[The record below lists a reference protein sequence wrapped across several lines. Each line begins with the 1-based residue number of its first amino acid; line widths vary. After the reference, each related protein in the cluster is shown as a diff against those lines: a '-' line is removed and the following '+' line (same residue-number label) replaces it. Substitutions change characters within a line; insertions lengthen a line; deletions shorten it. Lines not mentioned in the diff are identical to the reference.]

1 MKTRTIR
8 ILSLLLTVLLL
19 IQFSAVI
26 TFAQEEAAEPAET
39 EAGNPVSHELT
50 ALRGPDV
57 KYFIHKDGKTMTA
70 VQYDRPV
77 HYRQADGSWAQI
89 DNTLIEA
96 GADTWQTAEN
106 AVAFLFNKKSKGTL
120 FTLSAASGTL
130 RFSLEGARQT
140 NAVRENPAASDRPF
154 SPEGLASRVSY
165 PDIFD
170 GVDLVFDLVSQ
181 TVKDNVIFQT
191 PQSVRPVTYKI
202 HTGEHTLTL
211 NDDRSLDIFSADGK
225 LVYTMAAPHLTD
237 AAGAYSEAVTLTLET
252 SGSIARLRAEADPAW
267 MQDPARVYPITLD
280 PEITVDG
287 AAAGSYF
294 RGTRSQ
300 DPNVSSSDT
309 YVGTDASGAYRSYLK
324 PALPVL
330 ETVSGEPCYS
340 VYVME
345 AILSMP
351 LAGTAVFDQLASS
364 TRTIELRESTTAF
377 GTQPATW
384 NTLQASLGSTVAESF
399 RSASVSASNRPQT
412 LNFDITALVSR
423 WYRGSSNNGLIFKF
437 DNETVGGTAKKFNFK
452 NSPSISGCSPTLTIT
467 YQDLA
472 GVDDTHTYIEQ
483 ELGTAG
489 TASISN
495 ATGQLH
501 YSFSDYAATG
511 ERFPFEIKHVY
522 SLANY
527 GTASDAC
534 YGLGFQLNL
543 CERVAY
549 YDDASMVHIDASGHR
564 TYYDL
569 MTEGY
574 TPEAGETSRYAC
586 RGRAGEYLSYGT
598 FENAGY
604 YKLWYEARKE
614 SRLYSPQSGLLVQAR
629 DNQVDQYGNHINRL
643 HLNYTNGRLNYVT
656 DAVGRNVTFAY
667 NSAGLL
673 QSLTYPDGTSVSYQY
688 TDGRLTGVARQAG
701 AESCPLA
708 DFAYTVTTAGTR
720 AFVRLTAITDRIDH
734 PGRTLAF
741 SYYEPTAAQ
750 LVNAAYL
757 TGNAFAV
764 TGCTVR
770 QGEEVLEQRTF
781 EYTYNSFTVSNP
793 EDGTWERH
801 ALNQEGLVISAENS
815 EGYAQYY
822 RYGGGGRNLLLN
834 SSDVQCRAAVNYLKN
849 ANFST
854 GTGWVTSGASR
865 KPDTAEN
872 PFGAYLALA
881 NNAAVS
887 QSVAGL
893 QSGKT
898 YTYSLHV
905 YKSET
910 IAGDLVLWMRPGG
923 AETRVE
929 KIQPLSELKTG
940 WNRIGMTVHFDAGTD
955 MSAFQAGFSTQSLTG
970 QTDGAVQVYA
980 DAAQLVEGNTAQPFN
995 WIENAGFERG
1005 TEGFQFVKTT
1015 GSAAEQALSYDAD
1028 HNVIEEAG
1036 DAVFKLK
1043 GKSDEGYMLMQEI
1056 PVSGT
1061 AGDTFVFGADAK
1073 AIALPEKDA
1082 AGDGSQTSFSIT
1094 VRLMNGSE
1102 AVQHSDLTAFN
1113 HYYDGWQY
1121 LCGELT
1127 AEEDF
1132 TAVKLFLKYKYNC
1145 NTAYFD
1151 DVVFY
1156 RSRLGTDYTYDAQ
1169 SGALTQMK
1177 DSAGNVTNI
1186 SRDGDTTT
1194 VGDTTV
1200 TTTNGKVTGVSN
1212 GRITESYTYGL
1223 GSVLLSK
1230 TVQDHLYGGS
1240 YTTSAAY
1247 DSEENYPVSQTD
1259 ENGKTTYYEYDG
1271 NNTAITRGLL
1281 TKVTYP
1287 DQAQDVMEYDSLTGR
1302 LTRVTRN
1309 SSQYAQYTY
1318 TGAALT
1324 GISNG
1329 STSYQFAYNTRD
1341 ALTGISVTRGGQTAV
1356 LHSYIYDARQRLISE
1371 QTGGNTALHYLYDE
1385 SGKLSAI
1392 RQGES
1397 DLYRYTY
1404 DAAGLL
1410 TQTEDCTQ
1418 TPHRFE
1424 YYTYDFEGGL
1434 LKKTTSDGLCYT
1446 PTENGES
1453 WSLQIGS
1460 LYLSSG
1466 MEAATREIVL
1476 AEETTDVQG
1485 NTVPAVTDEQ
1495 TTLTYSGDLTYTAVW
1510 DQLNRLQRLEYGRAG
1525 SGSVS
1530 GRNFTYSGSR
1540 VISDGIYQYTYD
1552 AGGRITKTSYYN
1564 DYDGNDVERRYT
1576 YDSHGRIS
1584 NDEYYNYTYDAQSRL
1599 SGIYIQENGTDV
1611 GLQHFWNE
1619 ATGFPARIFDY
1630 NAYTHAGGNTY
1641 FTSDVLGV
1649 SRIEGYTDSGEEHY
1663 TGWDITRDARNQIT
1677 GLEKIWDEWRDI
1689 EPDYLNV
1696 SYCYNDQG
1704 MRTRKSIDE
1713 AALPR
1718 ESVYYYNGTQLI
1730 FEAQYQAG
1738 ALLRVLGFQYDPQG
1752 SPLYLTLWNNPA
1764 DAAQYTVYR
1773 YQYNLLGE
1781 IEKLLL
1787 VKSVNGTSV
1796 TYPNT
1801 EAASYTY
1808 SAFGKIMAQSGEMAA
1823 INPIRYKG
1831 YYYDI
1836 ETGWYYLQSR
1846 YYSPEWGI
1854 FLTLDDPGILL
1865 ASADE
1870 QLSMDLVAYCGND
1883 PVNYVDSSGQWA
1895 EKYKGFDNSS
1905 KYGFSVYFN
1914 IRFLSKTFSFA
1925 FACDIVHK
1933 FGGWSWIY
1941 GFSYKNMTP
1950 ERIAIE
1956 LYAHAVLYAVGTYLI
1971 ESSKI
1976 QRFID
1981 SLFYYLFDDG
1991 FTTIA
1996 DLMQFN
2002 FQLKWILVKLYLGT
2016 WLIERTK
2023 SIDVNYDEGWK
2034 RMAVFTIIWNLGVL

>member
-50 ALRGPDV
+50 ALRGPNV

-140 NAVRENPAASDRPF
+140 NAVRENPAAADRPF

-202 HTGEHTLTL
+202 HTGGHTLTL

-340 VYVME
+340 VYVTE

-586 RGRAGEYLSYGT
+586 RSRAGEYLSYGT

-781 EYTYNSFTVSNP
+781 EYTYNSFKVSNP

-1356 LHSYIYDARQRLISE
+1356 LRNYSYDAR
-1371 QTGGNTALHYLYDE
+1371 
-1385 SGKLSAI
+1385 
-1392 RQGES
+1392 
-1397 DLYRYTY
+1397 
-1404 DAAGLL
+1404 
-1410 TQTEDCTQ
+1410 
-1418 TPHRFE
+1418 
-1424 YYTYDFEGGL
+1424 
-1434 LKKTTSDGLCYT
+1434 
-1446 PTENGES
+1446 
-1453 WSLQIGS
+1453 
-1460 LYLSSG
+1460 
-1466 MEAATREIVL
+1466 
-1476 AEETTDVQG
+1476 
-1485 NTVPAVTDEQ
+1485 
-1495 TTLTYSGDLTYTAVW
+1495 
-1510 DQLNRLQRLEYGRAG
+1510 
-1525 SGSVS
+1525 
-1530 GRNFTYSGSR
+1530 
-1540 VISDGIYQYTYD
+1540 
-1552 AGGRITKTSYYN
+1552 
-1564 DYDGNDVERRYT
+1564 
-1576 YDSHGRIS
+1576 
-1584 NDEYYNYTYDAQSRL
+1584 
-1599 SGIYIQENGTDV
+1599 
-1611 GLQHFWNE
+1611 
-1619 ATGFPARIFDY
+1619 
-1630 NAYTHAGGNTY
+1630 
-1641 FTSDVLGV
+1641 
-1649 SRIEGYTDSGEEHY
+1649 
-1663 TGWDITRDARNQIT
+1663 
-1677 GLEKIWDEWRDI
+1677 
-1689 EPDYLNV
+1689 
-1696 SYCYNDQG
+1696 
-1704 MRTRKSIDE
+1704 
-1713 AALPR
+1713 
-1718 ESVYYYNGTQLI
+1718 
-1730 FEAQYQAG
+1730 
-1738 ALLRVLGFQYDPQG
+1738 
-1752 SPLYLTLWNNPA
+1752 
-1764 DAAQYTVYR
+1764 
-1773 YQYNLLGE
+1773 
-1781 IEKLLL
+1781 
-1787 VKSVNGTSV
+1787 
-1796 TYPNT
+1796 
-1801 EAASYTY
+1801 
-1808 SAFGKIMAQSGEMAA
+1808 
-1823 INPIRYKG
+1823 
-1831 YYYDI
+1831 
-1836 ETGWYYLQSR
+1836 
-1846 YYSPEWGI
+1846 
-1854 FLTLDDPGILL
+1854 
-1865 ASADE
+1865 
-1870 QLSMDLVAYCGND
+1870 
-1883 PVNYVDSSGQWA
+1883 
-1895 EKYKGFDNSS
+1895 
-1905 KYGFSVYFN
+1905 
-1914 IRFLSKTFSFA
+1914 
-1925 FACDIVHK
+1925 
-1933 FGGWSWIY
+1933 
-1941 GFSYKNMTP
+1941 
-1950 ERIAIE
+1950 
-1956 LYAHAVLYAVGTYLI
+1956 
-1971 ESSKI
+1971 
-1976 QRFID
+1976 
-1981 SLFYYLFDDG
+1981 
-1991 FTTIA
+1991 
-1996 DLMQFN
+1996 
-2002 FQLKWILVKLYLGT
+2002 
-2016 WLIERTK
+2016 
-2023 SIDVNYDEGWK
+2023 
-2034 RMAVFTIIWNLGVL
+2034 